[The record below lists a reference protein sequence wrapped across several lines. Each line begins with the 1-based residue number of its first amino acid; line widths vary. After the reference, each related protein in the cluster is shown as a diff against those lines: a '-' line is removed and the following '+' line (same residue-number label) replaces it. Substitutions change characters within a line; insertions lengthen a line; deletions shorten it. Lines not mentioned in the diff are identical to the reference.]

1 MNMTS
6 PSLRPVL
13 AAAVVAVVIAT
24 PAVADS
30 LATRAAAAKAAGA
43 PVWLSWTAPAGL
55 DGTACCWDGRNGR
68 GRSGERACSL
78 AGESFGMNLSDDDE
92 PGHAS
97 DPTLVVYARVT
108 ASGVDK
114 VRAISASCRMD
125 RKGEAVQELTGIQP
139 AESVAWL
146 AALADRAADASTK
159 RGGDH
164 AMMALAMHADASVDS
179 ALERLAREGRDR
191 KTKKDAAFWLGNT
204 RKQAGYEALVR
215 LRASDDAAFREQ
227 LTFALSQSPVA
238 AAPATLIDMA
248 RNDPSPRVRGQAL
261 FWIAQKARKR
271 TEIDAVREAT
281 GDPDAEI
288 KKKAVF
294 ALSQIPDG
302 EGVPELIRV
311 ARENRDREVR
321 KQAMFWLGQSKDPR
335 ALAFFEQILSK

>member
-1 MNMTS
+1 MNTTR
-6 PSLRPVL
+6 PFLRPAL
-13 AAAVVAVVIAT
+13 TAAVALLSTIPTFA
-24 PAVADS
+24 ADS
-30 LATRAAAAKAAGA
+30 LASRAAAAKAAGA
-43 PVWLSWTAPAGL
+43 PVWLSWTAPSGL

-108 ASGVDK
+108 AAGVDK

-125 RKGEAVQELTGIQP
+125 RRGETVQDLTGISP
-139 AESVAWL
+139 AEGVAWL
-146 AALADRAADASTK
+146 AGLADRAADASTK

-164 AMMALAMHADASVDS
+164 AMMALAMHADPSVDK

-204 RKQAGYEALVR
+204 RKQGGYEALVR
-215 LRASDDAAFREQ
+215 LRTSSDTAFREQ
-227 LTFALSQSPVA
+227 LTFAFSQSQVPE
-238 AAPATLIDMA
+238 APATLIDMA

-261 FWIAQKARKR
+261 FWLAQKARKK

-281 GDPDAEI
+281 GDPDSEI

-311 ARENRDREVR
+311 ARENRDHEVR